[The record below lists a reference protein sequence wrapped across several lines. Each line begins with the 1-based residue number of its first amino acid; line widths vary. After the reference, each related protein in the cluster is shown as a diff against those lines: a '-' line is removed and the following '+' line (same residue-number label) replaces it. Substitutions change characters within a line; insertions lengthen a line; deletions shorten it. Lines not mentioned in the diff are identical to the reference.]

1 MVCDPRSRVHL
12 KCPTLSTAYSRSI
25 THHVWHSTPAIR
37 SSRPSR
43 RSARSGRRIADRR
56 CVAAGGGAGESAGLV
71 LADEA
76 SQGGCS
82 PYGVRST
89 ELCPPEKL
97 NRVAHTAGVTTH
109 PVCTTRPTPRVP
121 LAPCDPASGS
131 RTGGAL
137 RGGGEGAREGTGL
150 VLADGARVPSL
161 RAIRP
166 ADRGPAVR
174 AAADGGRGR
183 GKHRSRDVAPYGG
196 ATHEAVFS

>member
-56 CVAAGGGAGESAGLV
+56 CA
-71 LADEA
+71 
-76 SQGGCS
+76 
-82 PYGVRST
+82 R
-89 ELCPPEKL
+89 
-97 NRVAHTAGVTTH
+97 
-109 PVCTTRPTPRVP
+109 
-121 LAPCDPASGS
+121 
-131 RTGGAL
+131 